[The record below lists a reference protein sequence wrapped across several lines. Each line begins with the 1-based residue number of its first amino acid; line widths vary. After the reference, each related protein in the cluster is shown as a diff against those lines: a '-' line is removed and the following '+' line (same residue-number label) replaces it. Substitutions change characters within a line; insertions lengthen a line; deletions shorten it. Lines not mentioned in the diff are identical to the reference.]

1 MNNVLLDTSA
11 WIDYFEG
18 AKHTPQI
25 DSLLD
30 DRAVCINKIIIC
42 ELYPFLH
49 VNKQF
54 ELLDL
59 LKAVPEIPLTIDWDK
74 IISYQTT
81 ILKNSIKRIGIPD
94 LIILDNA
101 IQTDISILT
110 LDKPLLQ
117 LKSII
122 KFKVI

>member
-1 MNNVLLDTSA
+1 MSNVLFDTST

-18 AKHTPQI
+18 AKHTSQI

-30 DRAVCINKIIIC
+30 DHLVCINKIVIC

-59 LKAVPEIPLTIDWDK
+59 LGAVPEISLTIDWDK

-81 ILKNSIKRIGIPD
+81 ILKNNIKRVGIPD
-94 LIILDNA
+94 LIIIDNA
-101 IQTDISILT
+101 IQNDLTIFT
-110 LDKPLLQ
+110 LDKALLQ
-117 LKSII
+117 LKSLF
-122 KFKVI
+122 KFKAI